1 MFIVMWLLNF
11 NAAARP
17 VGLQGFHF
25 RLLVATTNH
34 AEKDIRPQLRL
45 HNLMLLRMILL
56 EVRNYFKP
64 KGEYDP
70 LDFYHHLCR
79 TTVL

>member
-34 AEKDIRPQLRL
+34 AEKYIRPQLRGRPRL
-45 HNLMLLRMILL
+45 LLLLLIHFLSLIPHLQNLMLRRKILL
-56 EVRNYFKP
+56 EVRYYF
-64 KGEYDP
+64 
-70 LDFYHHLCR
+70 
-79 TTVL
+79 